1 MTASSEQQQQQE
13 DFVDVS
19 PPQRNWKGI
28 AISLLVIVVV
38 CSLISMSV
46 VVLTPAELPGSRKS
60 RMTVWDLHKPDF
72 SLQRPEATWIGDSE
86 VLYRNADGHIVT
98 FSLILNE
105 TRVLLWNSTFAAFN
119 AVKFSLSADGK
130 FALLAYNVTPVYRHS
145 YTASYIIYNVHT
157 REVLE
162 LNPPEVQNAVLQ
174 HASWGKQG
182 QQLVYVFENNIYYQ
196 AGTRSP
202 SLRLTSSGL
211 EGVVFNGVA
220 DWLYEE
226 EVLGSQLALWW
237 SPDGQRLAF
246 LTIDDSLV
254 PNALLPQLTG
264 GSYPRGRLYPYPMAG
279 QVNPAVRLSVVSLS
293 GATLTQEL
301 QPPDSL
307 AVRDLY
313 VSMVS
318 WISSTRLAVRW
329 LNRPQNRSVLAVC
342 DAAAGRCLQRR
353 RESSETWLSRPSERP
368 LFSEDSAHFLLT
380 LPVKQG
386 DQGEFHHLT
395 LITRKVH
402 GQDEVRHLTSG
413 AWEVTHIL
421 SYDQIKHIVYLLS
434 TEDGAQN
441 RHLYSVST
449 LGAFPRRCL
458 TCSLRE
464 GCSFYEADVSPDA
477 RHAILKCQGPGVPAV
492 LLLSLDDV
500 DTYFILEENLALR
513 AALDAKRTVQTEIR
527 TIVHQDFELPLKLTY
542 PADFSQSSIYGLLL
556 IVGSSP
562 GRQQVTEQF
571 SLHWD
576 RVLVGSEQVVVARL
590 DGRGSGFRGQRLS
603 QQIHQRLGVVDT
615 EDQIAALQYLV
626 KLPFIDRT
634 RVGVYGEAYGG
645 YLTLT
650 MLKSSEKLIRCA
662 AARAPVTD
670 WSLYASSFSE
680 RYLGPPSTEDSRY
693 QASRVLPSMRGVQ
706 GGAVF
711 LAHGTA
717 DAHVHFQHSA
727 ELIKHFIQ
735 IGANYTLQMYPDEGH
750 FLSEQS
756 QIQLTHS
763 LLGYFRGCLLEAASP
778 LLHQRDAD

>member
-1 MTASSEQQQQQE
+1 AARGGDMTASSEQQQQQE

-72 SLQRPEATWIGDSE
+72 SLQRPEATWIADSE

-98 FSLILNE
+98 FMSDV
-105 TRVLLWNSTFAAFN
+105 VLLLWCQAAFN

-130 FALLAYNVTPVYRHS
+130 FALLAYNVTP
-145 YTASYIIYNVHT
+145 
-157 REVLE
+157 
-162 LNPPEVQNAVLQ
+162 
-174 HASWGKQG
+174 
-182 QQLVYVFENNIYYQ
+182 VYVFENNIYYQ

-342 DAAAGRCLQRR
+342 DAAAGRCLQVSG
-353 RESSETWLSRPSERP
+353 SSHCSTAAGRSSERP

-421 SYDQIKHIVYLLS
+421 SYDQIKIYPRLS
-434 TEDGAQN
+434 VCVCVC
-441 RHLYSVST
+441 LCSVST

-477 RHAILKCQGPGVPAV
+477 RHAILKCQGPPAH
-492 LLLSLDDV
+492 
-500 DTYFILEENLALR
+500 THNTHTHTHTHYILHWLR
-513 AALDAKRTVQTEIR
+513 AGTAPPAGETGTE
-527 TIVHQDFELPLKLTY
+527 HKLPLKLTY

-615 EDQIAALQYLV
+615 EDQIA
-626 KLPFIDRT
+626 LPFIDRT

-693 QASRVLPSMRGVQ
+693 QVTAVEHERGR
-706 GGAVF
+706 
-711 LAHGTA
+711 T
-717 DAHVHFQHSA
+717 HVHFQHSA

-750 FLSEQS
+750 FLVSPEPS
-756 QIQLTHS
+756 PSSSSSHS
-763 LLGYFRGCLLEAASP
+763 VSIIILSRRLILMKIVNNRVVATENQEHKNSSC
-778 LLHQRDAD
+778 